1 MIFKFK
7 SSGNVFLNHIAYD
20 FIANDSLL
28 DVDNCLLSIMAKNVI
43 KRKNIST
50 STEAIAPVR
59 VVPLHLLVINR
70 STLYKL
76 LTKSY

>member
-1 MIFKFK
+1 M
-7 SSGNVFLNHIAYD
+7 SHIAYY

-28 DVDNCLLSIMAKNVI
+28 DVDNCLLSIMAKIVI
-43 KRKNIST
+43 KRKNVRT
-50 STEAIAPVR
+50 STEAIAPVQ
-59 VVPLHLLVINR
+59 VVPLNLLVINR